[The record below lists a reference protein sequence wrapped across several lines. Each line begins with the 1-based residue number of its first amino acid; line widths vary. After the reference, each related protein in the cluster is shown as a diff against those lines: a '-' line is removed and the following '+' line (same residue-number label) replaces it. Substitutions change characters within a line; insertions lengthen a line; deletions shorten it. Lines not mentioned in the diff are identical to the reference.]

1 MAHKIRSEGYR
12 KLGAILKLDTRTFQL
27 EISTALHDGTSFSE
41 DFFSVGS
48 EIGEVFD
55 GNVSFLGFLAD
66 DEVSRRMTEA
76 DALVAFFPSGV
87 RENNTTVLSAMAHS
101 CAVITNLDEYS
112 PPWMK
117 HGESVFDVN
126 QLAEFPSSA
135 ELSAVRIGAKKA
147 VGPYTFEQLSKLL
160 SNREK

>member
-1 MAHKIRSEGYR
+1 
-12 KLGAILKLDTRTFQL
+12 
-27 EISTALHDGTSFSE
+27 
-41 DFFSVGS
+41 
-48 EIGEVFD
+48 
-55 GNVSFLGFLAD
+55 LAD

-87 RENNTTVLSAMAHS
+87 RENNTTVLSAMAHG

-126 QLAEFPSSA
+126 QLANFPSSA
-135 ELSAVRIGAKKA
+135 EMSAVRTGAKKA
-147 VGPYTFEQLSKLL
+147 VSPYNFEQLSKLL
-160 SNREK
+160 SKREK